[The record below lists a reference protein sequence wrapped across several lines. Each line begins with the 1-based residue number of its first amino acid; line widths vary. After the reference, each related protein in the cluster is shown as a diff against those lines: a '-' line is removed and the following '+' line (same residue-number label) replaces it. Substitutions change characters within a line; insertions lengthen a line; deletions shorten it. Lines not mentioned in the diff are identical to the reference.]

1 MPDAEMLFVCGNK
14 SVPWDYVSR
23 VSHAVQ
29 PYRWEP
35 AQTLALFQ
43 AGYGYTDMDYPVN
56 LIREIWKSPASVAEA
71 ECTLL
76 KQLWHFKSRKCGD
89 PRDKVFAILAICKD
103 LKSEDVKIDY
113 SVPVAQVYSEVAR
126 FIITRDRN
134 LKLLSA
140 CQSYG
145 SKIAGLPS
153 WVPDWNIE
161 SRYRPTRPISSWIA
175 GDQNDMFSA
184 SGSLPARVEFSA
196 DLQTM
201 SVQGLLIAKV
211 SALGTHL
218 ENDGETIETPAT
230 QKKMF
235 SLFQRWWPLAK
246 AHTPD
251 VTPTPNNSGDVGGG
265 GERRFDAFWR
275 TIITDMNS
283 FSQKADPDVEGAQF
297 RSWMAL
303 PSTAFEPEDLV
314 AGSNVQENLSF
325 VASFQQATRNRRFL
339 VTEQGQMGLGPRL
352 MRPGDLVC
360 VLLGSGVPFVLRE
373 VGGGGSGDGGYELVG
388 ECYCHGI
395 MDGEAVR
402 ELEGGRVAVKDF
414 EIGRSGHTNLTKK
427 IFDAVRSF
435 IGS

>member
-1 MPDAEMLFVCGNK
+1 MPHAEMTFVCGSK
-14 SVPWDYVSR
+14 SIPWHYVSR

-29 PYRWEP
+29 RYRWGP
-35 AQTLALFQ
+35 AQILALDQ
-43 AGYGYTDMDYPVN
+43 AGYDYIDMDYPVN
-56 LIREIWKSPASVAEA
+56 VVREIWKSSVSEAEA
-71 ECTLL
+71 ECTLP

-89 PRDKVFAILAICKD
+89 PRDKVFAILGVCKD

-113 SVPVAQVYSEVAR
+113 SAPVAQVYSEVAR

-145 SKIAGLPS
+145 SKIAELPS

-161 SRYRPTRPISSWIA
+161 SQYRPMRPISSWIA

-184 SGSLPARVEFSA
+184 SGSLPARVEFLA
-196 DLQTM
+196 ELPTL

-218 ENDGETIETPAT
+218 ENDGDTIETPAT
-230 QKKMF
+230 RQKMF

-251 VTPTPNNSGDVGGG
+251 FTPIPNNSGGG

-283 FSQKADPDVEGAQF
+283 FSQKTDPDVEGAQF

-303 PSTAFEPEDLV
+303 PSTAFEPEDLI

-325 VASFQQATRNRRFL
+325 VASFLQATRNRRFF

-373 VGGGGSGDGGYELVG
+373 VGGGGSGDSWYELVG

-402 ELEGGRVAVKDF
+402 ELEGGRVALKDF
-414 EIGRSGHTNLTKK
+414 EIGRSGHTNPTKK
-427 IFDAVRSF
+427 TFDAVRNL
-435 IGS
+435 IGG

>member
-1 MPDAEMLFVCGNK
+1 MPDAEMSFICGSK

-29 PYRWEP
+29 KYRWEP
-35 AQTLALFQ
+35 AQILALLQ
-43 AGYGYTDMDYPVN
+43 VGYDYIDMDYPVN
-56 LIREIWKSPASVAEA
+56 VVREIWKSQAPVAEA

-89 PRDKVFAILAICKD
+89 PRDKVFAILGICKD
-103 LKSEDVKIDY
+103 LKSGDVKIDY
-113 SVPVAQVYSEVAR
+113 SAPVARVYSEVAR
-126 FIITRDRN
+126 FIIMRDRS

-145 SKIAGLPS
+145 SKIAELPS

-161 SRYRPTRPISSWIA
+161 SRYRPLRPISSWIG
-175 GDQNDMFSA
+175 GDQNDMFNA
-184 SGSLPARVEFSA
+184 SGSLPAHVEFST

-201 SVQGLLIAKV
+201 TVQGLVVAKI

-218 ENDGETIETPAT
+218 ENDGDTIETPAT
-230 QKKMF
+230 QRKMF
-235 SLFQRWWPLAK
+235 SLFQTWWPLAK

-251 VTPTPNNSGDVGGG
+251 FTFNPTPTPNNSGDGG

-303 PSTAFEPEDLV
+303 PSTAFEPEDLI
-314 AGSNVQENLSF
+314 AGSNVQENLTF
-325 VASFQQATRNRRFL
+325 VASFQQATRNRRFF
-339 VTEQGQMGLGPRL
+339 VTEQGYMGLGPRL
-352 MRPGDLVC
+352 MRPGDVVC

-373 VGGGGSGDGGYELVG
+373 GGGVGGGWYGLVG
-388 ECYCHGI
+388 ECYCHGA

-402 ELEGGRVAVKDF
+402 ELDKGSDALRDFVIGQSGRT
-414 EIGRSGHTNLTKK
+414 SLTEKTY
-427 IFDAVRSF
+427 DAARSF
-435 IGS
+435 